1 MRVTQGGVVAFLII
15 AVVVLPALSGC
26 IGPQE
31 VVQRVLDR
39 LEQEKEYQW
48 NEKLDG
54 QEDFNIIDT
63 INENA
68 AKVESYPLRPL
79 KKGALFLHLYV
90 DVNFSNIINKEW
102 ECLTT
107 GYANITIT
115 KPSGEN
121 ISHDYQV
128 LGKDNTYNEFFYF
141 PNPAVGNWTLTVKV
155 RGSGYYRMFAEAYEP
170 T

>member
-1 MRVTQGGVVAFLII
+1 MRVPHGGIIVCLII
-15 AVVVLPALSGC
+15 AVVMLPAFSGC

-31 VVQRVLDR
+31 VAQRVIDR
-39 LEQEKEYQW
+39 LEPQEEYRW

-54 QEDFNIIDT
+54 REDFKVIDT

-68 AKVESYPLRPL
+68 AKVETYPLRPL
-79 KKGALFLHLYV
+79 EKGALFLHLYV
-90 DVNFSNIINKEW
+90 DINFSNIINKEW

-121 ISHDYQV
+121 ESHDYHV

-141 PNPAVGNWTLTVKV
+141 PNPAVGNWSLTVKM
-155 RGSGYYRMFAEAYEP
+155 RGSGHYRMFAEAYEP
-170 T
+170 V